1 MATERGSKM
10 DLLLFAG
17 VIACVGAFVW
27 AILAFT
33 QDELDKAI
41 KDAQNWDTKQKRI
54 KQALERE

>member
-1 MATERGSKM
+1 M

-17 VIACVGAFVW
+17 VIACVGALVW

-41 KDAQNWDTKQKRI
+41 KDAQNWDSKQKRI
-54 KQALERE
+54 KQALERK

>member
-1 MATERGSKM
+1 M

-41 KDAQNWDTKQKRI
+41 KEAQNWDSKQKRI